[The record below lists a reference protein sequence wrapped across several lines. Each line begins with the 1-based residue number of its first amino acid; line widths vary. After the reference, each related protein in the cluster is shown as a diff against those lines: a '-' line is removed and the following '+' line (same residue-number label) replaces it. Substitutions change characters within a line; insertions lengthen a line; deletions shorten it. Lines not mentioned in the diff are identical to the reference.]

1 MNEDANK
8 QGCNFCCCYY
18 SCVCEPDMFL
28 FSCSLPAEAMQQA
41 LADLTSI
48 QTKYFA
54 VSEKLSQH
62 THSRL
67 SNPGL
72 LTSPPFTAKLD
83 FSRSPGSLDSRRTS
97 LSRGAASG
105 SQHRNRD
112 RKNINWWSTPP
123 VAEVTR
129 SKTASGRND
138 LQDNGKRRS
147 AATNFSGEHTSS
159 LFTTPADRA
168 GEQIKIIYRHAF

>member
-1 MNEDANK
+1 
-8 QGCNFCCCYY
+8 
-18 SCVCEPDMFL
+18 
-28 FSCSLPAEAMQQA
+28 MQQA

-62 THSRL
+62 TQSRL

-72 LTSPPFTAKLD
+72 LASPPFTAKLD
-83 FSRSPGSLDSRRTS
+83 FSRSPGSLASRRTS
-97 LSRGAASG
+97 PPRGAASG

-129 SKTASGRND
+129 SETASGRNE

-147 AATNFSGEHTSS
+147 AATNFAGENTSS
-159 LFTTPADRA
+159 RSTTPAGRA
-168 GEQIKIIYRHAF
+168 GGQIKIIHCHAFKLSIPSNSSHGQVKM